1 MIMSRKTRTPE
12 VILWNS
18 GRAFKVVICTGMK
31 RWQRHSIEKG
41 TLPDITNLVQ
51 RQSLR
56 WVVLLTVMTLLFSS
70 SFAIAQSSSWK
81 VGRGVISG
89 SRAGSGLSLKISLRN
104 VGAPASDTVTI
115 MGRWSRSQPGKRS
128 ISGSELASFV
138 ELGVFTRAFAMKQ
151 TVILELELVPL
162 GFKPSQMRAIEIAI
176 VTDNR
181 VTDGAVISTNY

>member
-1 MIMSRKTRTPE
+1 MIISRKTWESE
-12 VILWNS
+12 VILWNL
-18 GRAFKVVICTGMK
+18 GRVCKVKICTGMK
-31 RWQRHSIEKG
+31 RWQKQSIDKN
-41 TLPDITNLVQ
+41 TLPDITHFIQ
-51 RQSLR
+51 QQSLR
-56 WVVLLTVMTLLFSS
+56 WVVLLTVLSLCLSS

>member
-1 MIMSRKTRTPE
+1 MIISGKTRESE
-12 VILWNS
+12 VILWNL
-18 GRAFKVVICTGMK
+18 GRACKVKICTGMK
-31 RWQRHSIEKG
+31 RWQKQSIDKN
-41 TLPDITNLVQ
+41 TLPDITHFIQ
-51 RQSLR
+51 QQSLR
-56 WVVLLTVMTLLFSS
+56 WIVLLTVLSLCLSS

-81 VGRGVISG
+81 VGRGAISG

-104 VGAPASDTVTI
+104 VGTPASDTVTI

-151 TVILELELVPL
+151 TVILELELAPL
-162 GFKPSQMRAIEIAI
+162 GSKTPQIKAIEIAI

>member
-1 MIMSRKTRTPE
+1 MAKTLYREGYSTGYNEPCSTAAVKMGSAPYRTE
-12 VILWNS
+12 LY
-18 GRAFKVVICTGMK
+18 C
-31 RWQRHSIEKG
+31 
-41 TLPDITNLVQ
+41 L
-51 RQSLR
+51 
-56 WVVLLTVMTLLFSS
+56 SS

-81 VGRGVISG
+81 VGRGAISG

-151 TVILELELVPL
+151 TVILELELAPL